1 MAYTLL
7 NAINLVFK
15 RVGTVAGDATA
26 ITSLTDSARQ
36 RDIDVCIQ
44 VWNEAI
50 RAIYDLGQ
58 FAGETSQGS
67 ITLVT
72 GQREYDWAS
81 DFEQIAG
88 DNENEQVFICAT
100 NNLRLT
106 PYPGGYQA
114 MFNAQPNPANWQG
127 TPYRWADNTNTKKIR
142 VDYTPTTSE
151 NGLVYTYNYTKRQNL
166 SLAADTFPFSDSVV
180 DQLVSPVSEVYRQEV
195 KENVR
200 NPIVSLASFTSALR
214 FAMRQGMRGHYGRF
228 RRRDIDGWKG
238 PFVQ

>member
-7 NAINLVFK
+7 QAINLVLK

-26 ITSLTDSARQ
+26 LTSLTDSARQ
-36 RDIDVCIQ
+36 RDIDVCVE

-50 RAIYDLGQ
+50 RQIYRYGDLP
-58 FAGETSQGS
+58 GEMAQGS

-81 DFEQIAG
+81 DFEEMAG
-88 DNENEQVFICAT
+88 ESESEQVFTCAT

-114 MFNAQPNPANWQG
+114 MFNAQPNPAFWNG
-127 TPYRWADNTNTKKIR
+127 VPYRWTDNPVTKKIR
-142 VDYTPTTSE
+142 VDYFPTASE
-151 NGLVYTYNYTKRQNL
+151 NGLVYTYNYVKRLNL
-166 SLAADTFPFSDSVV
+166 SGASDTFPFSDSVV
-180 DQLVSPVSEVYRQEV
+180 DMLVAPVAEVYRQEV

-200 NPIVSLASFTSALR
+200 QPIYALTSFTAALE
-214 FAMRQGMRGHYGRF
+214 FAKRDGSRRQYGQF
-228 RRRDIDGWKG
+228 RRKDIDGWKG